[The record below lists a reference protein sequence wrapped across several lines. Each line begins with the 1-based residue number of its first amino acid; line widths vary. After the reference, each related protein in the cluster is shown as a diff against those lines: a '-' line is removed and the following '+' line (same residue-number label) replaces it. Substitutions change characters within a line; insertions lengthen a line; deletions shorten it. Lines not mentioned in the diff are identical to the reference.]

1 MTCAR
6 YPGDAANP
14 DVRLGNLVR
23 HFKFLRVSV
32 TILISATHL
41 LAASAVPMHISDPA
55 GHRIERGLTYL
66 QNSAHL

>member
-14 DVRLGNLVR
+14 DLRLGNLVR

-32 TILISATHL
+32 TLLITATHL
-41 LAASAVPMHISDPA
+41 LAAVLYQCISVIPQDIA
-55 GHRIERGLTYL
+55 
-66 QNSAHL
+66 